1 MHQLTVSDTFNAT
14 HSLTLADGQ
23 AEPVHGHDWRVH
35 AVVRADVLDAIDTVM
50 DFHELER
57 LLRAILTPLQHSH
70 LNDQGAFAGVNP
82 SAERLAMH
90 VAGELGPALPANVAL
105 HRLDVEEAPGCVA
118 SYFPNG

>member
-23 AEPVHGHDWRVH
+23 AEPTHGHDWRVT
-35 AVVRADVLDAIDTVM
+35 AAVRADTLDTIETVM

-57 LLRAILTPLQHSH
+57 LLAGILAPLQHAH
-70 LNDQGAFAGVNP
+70 LNHEGAFADVNP

-90 VAGELGPALPANVAL
+90 IAAELAPALPSNVRL
-105 HRLDVEEAPGCVA
+105 HRLDIEEAPGCIA
-118 SYFPNG
+118 SYFPQT